1 MKAARLHEYGSPLVL
16 DDIPVPKPGPGQ
28 VLLRVE
34 GAGFC
39 HSDVHIMDGDLRVLT
54 RMPVTLGHENAGRV
68 ATVGA
73 GVRTVKE
80 GDPVAL
86 YGGWGDGTC
95 DYCVSGEEQLCTAA
109 QWVGASSPDGGYA
122 EYLLVPHERYLV
134 KLRSLAPKLAAPM
147 ADAALT
153 PYRAIKRSLGFL
165 QPDHKVLVIGIGG
178 LGQYGIKLLRILS
191 GCEIIA
197 VDTSND
203 KLATAVQLGAS
214 HVVNGSSDHI
224 ADEMLALTN
233 GAGVCAAFDFVGS
246 EQTLDLAV
254 RSTRALG
261 KVVQLGLAGG
271 AARLKVLENTKF
283 EVTFE
288 TSLWGNIKEL
298 REVIAL
304 AESGILTPIETEF
317 APLEEINDV
326 YNRVKEGSVE
336 GRIVITP

>member
-16 DDIPVPKPGPGQ
+16 DDIAVPKPGPGQ

-39 HSDVHIMDGDLRVLT
+39 HSDVHIMDGDLKVLT

-68 ATVGA
+68 AAVGA
-73 GVRTVKE
+73 GVSAVRE

-95 DYCVSGEEQLCTAA
+95 DYCVSGEEQLCTTA

-122 EYLLVPHERYLV
+122 EYLLVPHERYLI
-134 KLRSLAPKLAAPM
+134 KLRSLEPKLAAPM
-147 ADAALT
+147 VDAALT

-165 QPDHKVLVIGIGG
+165 QPDHKVLVIGVGG
-178 LGQYGIKLLRILS
+178 LGQFGIKLLRILS

-203 KLATAVQLGAS
+203 KLATAVQLGAA
-214 HVVNGSSDHI
+214 HVVNGRSDHI
-224 ADEMLALTN
+224 ADEVLALTN
-233 GAGVCAAFDFVGS
+233 DAGVCAAFDFVGS

-271 AARLKVLENTKF
+271 AARLKVLENAKF

-298 REVIAL
+298 REVIVL
-304 AESGILTPIETEF
+304 AENGILTPIETEF

-326 YNRVKEGSVE
+326 YHRVKEGSVE